1 MDPSSYEDNGDDSDT
16 SGDNAGT
23 GDNSGTGDNA
33 GAGDNSGTGDNA
45 GAGDNAGTGDG
56 SDPAADPN
64 AISEDYLIG
73 SNGNDFIVSVREKA
87 KMMLTTTQMTAMNI
101 KNTQTSVLLIR
112 QTIQQMYIQMILS
125 LRHQNRYM
133 LM

>member
-1 MDPSSYEDNGDDSDT
+1 
-16 SGDNAGT
+16 
-23 GDNSGTGDNA
+23 
-33 GAGDNSGTGDNA
+33 
-45 GAGDNAGTGDG
+45 
-56 SDPAADPN
+56 
-64 AISEDYLIG
+64 
-73 SNGNDFIVSVREKA
+73 
-87 KMMLTTTQMTAMNI
+87 MMLTTTQMTAMNI